1 MGKMKEIYIEMLNQE
16 YETNFNEFKDEAA
29 RMYEGFSSTN
39 ITCPNCMKEKL
50 AQSSE
55 TDLKCFKCG
64 YEFVKVGENTVRFK

>member
-1 MGKMKEIYIEMLNQE
+1 
-16 YETNFNEFKDEAA
+16 
-29 RMYEGFSSTN
+29 
-39 ITCPNCMKEKL
+39 MKEKL